1 MSDEQQKMYRSG
13 VGILLYLVKHSRP
26 DLSNPTRELSKA
38 MDKATMAH
46 WKELKRVITYT
57 ISTKNKGLLLQ
68 PTSNLRKL
76 QLHILVDA
84 EFGGDIDT
92 RKSIMGRLIFLNNAL
107 IGWCSKGMTGVTLSS
122 TEAEYVSMSEGVK
135 DLKFVHMCLA
145 FLGFTVELPM
155 SVYIDNIGA
164 IDMLHNQSTKAQTK
178 HVDIRFHWLRN
189 FEQEGYIK
197 VIFKRS
203 ELNTSDVM
211 TKNVSK
217 RLFDKHEPNLVQD
230 YNDKIKN
237 SENRKGF
244 IEYNNLS
251 KTEK

>member
-1 MSDEQQKMYRSG
+1 
-13 VGILLYLVKHSRP
+13 
-26 DLSNPTRELSKA
+26 
-38 MDKATMAH
+38 
-46 WKELKRVITYT
+46 
-57 ISTKNKGLLLQ
+57 
-68 PTSNLRKL
+68 
-76 QLHILVDA
+76 
-84 EFGGDIDT
+84 
-92 RKSIMGRLIFLNNAL
+92 MGCLIFLYNAL
-107 IGWCSKGMTGVTLSS
+107 IGWCSKGMTAVTLSS

-178 HVDIRFHWLRN
+178 HVGIRFHWLRN
-189 FEQEGYIK
+189 FEQEEYIE
-197 VIFKRS
+197 VIFKHS

-230 YNDKIKN
+230 YTKN

-251 KTEK
+251 KTEKRDKKSRQKNKMGNQICC